1 MRKVLLNTTALVAA
15 GLLVTS
21 VAYADE
27 HEAAADEEVMAEEE
41 MMADEEM
48 AMEEAMASE
57 PVSLG
62 ISGYAYAAFGA
73 SNDEAASP
81 AMYQLVDVNLSGSAT
96 MDNGLTFSVAS
107 KLRDAAEQIVTVEGA
122 FGSVQ
127 LGEARSA
134 RGGSRIASSGATGM
148 FGVNGPY
155 VAGTAST
162 VATNGVSHGAA
173 RDPKVVYTS
182 PAIAGITVA
191 ASYAPGGTATAASV
205 SDDHDEDGDHTV
217 TAASSSPSD
226 QVSAALTFTQE
237 LGDASVSVNL
247 GYEVANDGDGDG
259 PEDLNAGASI
269 AVGDITLS
277 GGMRDS
283 NDSAGNEVMHIDVG
297 ASLAMGPLTLSA
309 GWGNTDTTDM
319 YALAAGYPLG
329 EGVALDVQ
337 LDFGDDGTDEW
348 VQFMIGTGITF

>member
-27 HEAAADEEVMAEEE
+27 HEAAED
-41 MMADEEM
+41 EM
-48 AMEEAMASE
+48 AMEEEAMAE
-57 PVSLG
+57 DMAMEEMAAEEVPVTVG
-62 ISGYAYAAFGA
+62 ISGYAYAAFIA

-81 AMYQLVDVNLSGSAT
+81 AVAQLVDLNLSGSAT
-96 MDNGLTFSVAS
+96 MDNGLTFGVAS
-107 KLRDAAEQIVTVEGA
+107 KLQNAAEQIITVEGA

-155 VAGTAST
+155 VAGTAET

-173 RDPKVVYTS
+173 RDPKIVYTS

-191 ASYAPGGTATAASV
+191 ASYAPGGTVTAASV
-205 SDDHDEDGDHTV
+205 SDDHNEDSNHTV

-247 GYEVANDGDGDG
+247 GYEVASDGDGDG

-283 NDSAGNEVMHIDVG
+283 NDSVGNEVMHIDVG

-337 LDFGDDGTDEW
+337 VDFGDDGTDEW